1 MRLKLNILLI
11 TLLALLSCAKEG
23 GGRVDYGPE
32 TGDLC
37 VRFDVSDMNPPILG
51 VTKDNADAGHVLS
64 EDGVMRK
71 GRMWLVDKDDKV
83 VVFGEMGVN
92 NSTSTEHEFT
102 NIKRGE
108 YKLYILLNSTELD
121 GFKKGETINEDFK
134 QKCLTLLK
142 PNSSSEA
149 PEYFES
155 PEYTVESGVPCSIV
169 KDVAIAAGKN
179 YVDVSLQRCVGRLTV
194 VVLNNIHDCQLAI
207 GGIGLSAVNPSMG
220 YYFPQSDG
228 SVPTYTDRA
237 FHDLD
242 YKNPVVLPPSK
253 NKIIFDRYVYETKEI
268 SEGLSFRLFGAVY
281 KDGATVTP
289 SSFNSYTFTGN
300 QSLGKDK
307 KYFLRSAASASR
319 NYYIGVLNDGGLGC
333 DEFLDDEELIRNPKI
348 ENFLWTVEGTSDP
361 RTLKNVGTEKCITLN
376 STGTQVDLGL
386 GDSGTSFYFIGSTT
400 SGYLISSMK
409 QQKGSW
415 WEGYYYDYGYGLAC
429 DPESARGLVAIDSP
443 DTKTN
448 TSWVLREATLD
459 NSKTYPEY
467 QNCVC
472 EIPYR
477 QHAINYIDDYAV
489 SKLLT
494 RIKRNEHVTVSINV
508 SYDREYMQFGFEVKA
523 WATKDNKTTFD

>member
-32 TGDLC
+32 TGNLC

-51 VTKDNADAGHVLS
+51 VTQDNADAGHVLS

-121 GFKKGETINEDFK
+121 GFTKEKTINEDFK

-169 KDVAIAAGKN
+169 KEVAIAAGKN

-228 SVPTYTDRA
+228 SVPGYTNLA
-237 FHDLD
+237 FHDLAST
-242 YKNPVVLPPSK
+242 VVLPPGK
-253 NKIIFDRYVYETKEI
+253 NKIIFDRYIYETKDI
-268 SEGLSFRLFGAVY
+268 PEGLSFRLFGAVY
-281 KDGATVTP
+281 NDDATETP
-289 SSFNSYTFTGN
+289 IVSFKSYTFDKESSPEN
-300 QSLGKDK
+300 GKQ
-307 KYFLRSAASASR
+307 YLLRSAASASS

-333 DEFLDDEELIRNPKI
+333 DEFLDDVELIRNPNIK
-348 ENFLWTVEGTSDP
+348 NFLWTVEGNGK
-361 RTLKNVGTEKCITLN
+361 LKNVGTEKYITLN
-376 STGTQVDLGL
+376 FTRTQVDLGL
-386 GDSGTSFYFIGSTT
+386 GVSGTSFNFSYST
-400 SGYLISSMK
+400 SGYRITT
-409 QQKGSW
+409 
-415 WEGYYYDYGYGLAC
+415 YGYGLAC
-429 DPESARGLVAIDSP
+429 DPESARGLVAIGSP

-448 TSWVLREATLD
+448 TSWILREATPD

-477 QHAINYIDDYAV
+477 QHTINYIDDYGV

-508 SYDREYMQFGFEVKA
+508 SYDREYMQFGFTVKA
-523 WATKDNKTTFD
+523 WKTTNNTTTFD